1 MLGVPLAMAPDHTGA
16 TGENPERKPLHQP
29 QQQSE
34 AGSIMGS
41 WRVIELQQVVFIM
54 VFWISGLVPLID
66 LVFPSFASTYVI
78 SLSRFAFPSH
88 SYVSTVSQDIFHD
101 SNLFRLY
108 VVVGTTIGH
117 FHDQWANL
125 ELCLTNIDPKA
136 HKRPTEPRSTSLE
149 LSDSGEETNI
159 DPREPG
165 EILLR
170 KLKHST
176 RRKSKGVRRNSST
189 RFTQSEPRPDIC
201 EEATVSPSIKAKGP
215 LDQGHQ
221 MERIKVY
228 TRRSKS
234 QLKEPGNCNILAS
247 NS

>member
-176 RRKSKGVRRNSST
+176 RRKSKGLEQQEYEFMTKQANFGS
-189 RFTQSEPRPDIC
+189 